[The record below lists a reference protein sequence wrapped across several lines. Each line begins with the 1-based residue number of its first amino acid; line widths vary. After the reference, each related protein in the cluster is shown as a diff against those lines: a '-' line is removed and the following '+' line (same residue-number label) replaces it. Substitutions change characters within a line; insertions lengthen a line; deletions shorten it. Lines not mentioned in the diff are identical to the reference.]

1 MKRLL
6 SLLLALVLLLCGC
19 GKPQTRGAVTLWC
32 ASDDPLLPAIRAAA
46 EDYGYPVA
54 LREFA
59 DGEALL
65 NALNTARPDLLLC
78 SHTLAFRLAGK
89 GLLAI
94 SASAV
99 RYPDALAG
107 RDESI
112 GRSVFPI
119 GSRVQ
124 LLLRRD
130 AEAPTDFLSLCAWA
144 SAQKRPCFAADSYAD
159 LICQAMLGA
168 GEFHADREKD
178 CFSPAF
184 QTAWNALAECAF
196 SGSLYTGEA
205 ASGTL
210 DAQLVYSDRL
220 SGGVP
225 AGFTLA
231 APAASPRL
239 ADLRCLALM
248 RPARG
253 ASAFVSWLFAE
264 NRTAQLALQSGLIP
278 ALPGGEASDA
288 FSALLLSLREEP
300 LWLADG
306 ESDYVKNRAAFE
318 VSFREA
324 MDLLK

>member
-19 GKPQTRGAVTLWC
+19 GKPQTGGAVTLWC

-59 DGEALL
+59 DGEALQ

-196 SGSLYTGEA
+196 SGSLYTGAAQRRRPGGLHPRCARRKPPACGSALSRAHASGARGERLCKLALCRKPHRAACAAKRIDPGAARRGGVRRVLRA
-205 ASGTL
+205 ASL
-210 DAQLVYSDRL
+210 
-220 SGGVP
+220 P
-225 AGFTLA
+225 AGGA
-231 APAASPRL
+231 AVACR
-239 ADLRCLALM
+239 R
-248 RPARG
+248 
-253 ASAFVSWLFAE
+253 
-264 NRTAQLALQSGLIP
+264 
-278 ALPGGEASDA
+278 
-288 FSALLLSLREEP
+288 
-300 LWLADG
+300 
-306 ESDYVKNRAAFE
+306 
-318 VSFREA
+318 
-324 MDLLK
+324 